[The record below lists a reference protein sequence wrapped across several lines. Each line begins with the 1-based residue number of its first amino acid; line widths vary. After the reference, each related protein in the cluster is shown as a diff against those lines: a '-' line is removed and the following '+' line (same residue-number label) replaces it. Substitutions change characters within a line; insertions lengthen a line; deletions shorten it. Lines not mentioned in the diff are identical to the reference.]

1 MNRKLQVLLGAIAVL
16 AIIAGPA
23 VVLSYELTQA
33 PATAPAPAPDAAAA
47 PAQGAPAAD
56 TTSTQTKTASASDPA
71 KDKDKPYEEVAYRT
85 FPVVGSR
92 VAIWAVAQLHL
103 LFAAFVLAVPLFAFI
118 IEVIGYKTGD
128 VRYDRLAYE
137 FTKLL
142 SVPFSLTETFEAFM
156 TFMLLLL
163 DHRFT

>member
-1 MNRKLQVLLGAIAVL
+1 MFV
-16 AIIAGPA
+16 A
-23 VVLSYELTQA
+23 VVKVVSGSRASQEPT
-33 PATAPAPAPDAAAA
+33 PAPTVQSGSVAGEKLDAENKALK
-47 PAQGAPAAD
+47 
-56 TTSTQTKTASASDPA
+56 SR
-71 KDKDKPYEEVAYRT
+71 PYEEAQYRT

-92 VAIWAVAQLHL
+92 VAIWSVAQLHL